1 MREMRVRDSFVL
13 FAFQVV
19 FVILWNLDCT
29 FLVALARS
37 ETAYVI
43 VMFFYFNF
51 SLKDKLVIE
60 LNSLANVDSL
70 RSRKFVCSLKVV
82 DSSSWNFFS
91 FVHYWWSRTRL
102 DDPRLRQNSRR
113 PLWDRRPP
121 LGQSVFGTT
130 NCNVVFGDTMPY
142 DSCISTSLFWILVD
156 G

>member
-1 MREMRVRDSFVL
+1 M
-13 FAFQVV
+13 
-19 FVILWNLDCT
+19 DCT

-82 DSSSWNFFS
+82 DSSWNFFLCITGG
-91 FVHYWWSRTRL
+91 VVL
-102 DDPRLRQNSRR
+102 AKK
-113 PLWDRRPP
+113 
-121 LGQSVFGTT
+121 VFLP
-130 NCNVVFGDTMPY
+130 VIDVMQLLP
-142 DSCISTSLFWILVD
+142 IK
-156 G
+156 

>member
-1 MREMRVRDSFVL
+1 MKFG
-13 FAFQVV
+13 FHFP
-19 FVILWNLDCT
+19 C
-29 FLVALARS
+29 S

-113 PLWDRRPP
+113 PL
-121 LGQSVFGTT
+121 
-130 NCNVVFGDTMPY
+130 
-142 DSCISTSLFWILVD
+142 
-156 G
+156 

>member
-1 MREMRVRDSFVL
+1 M
-13 FAFQVV
+13 
-19 FVILWNLDCT
+19 DCT

-82 DSSSWNFFS
+82 DSSSWNFFLCITGGVVLVLMILVS
-91 FVHYWWSRTRL
+91 DRIV
-102 DDPRLRQNSRR
+102 DVPCEIDGLR
-113 PLWDRRPP
+113 WDKV
-121 LGQSVFGTT
+121 LFGTT

-156 G
+156 E

>member
-1 MREMRVRDSFVL
+1 M
-13 FAFQVV
+13 
-19 FVILWNLDCT
+19 DCT

-43 VMFFYFNF
+43 VMFFYFNV

-82 DSSSWNFFS
+82 DSSSWNFFLCITGGVVLVLMIRVS
-91 FVHYWWSRTRL
+91 DRIVDAPCEINS
-102 DDPRLRQNSRR
+102 LR
-113 PLWDRRPP
+113 WDN
-121 LGQSVFGTT
+121 VFGTT

-142 DSCISTSLFWILVD
+142 DSCISTSPLWTLVD

>member
-1 MREMRVRDSFVL
+1 M
-13 FAFQVV
+13 
-19 FVILWNLDCT
+19 DCT

-82 DSSSWNFFS
+82 DSSSWNVFFHLCITGGVVLVLMIRVS
-91 FVHYWWSRTRL
+91 DRIV
-102 DDPRLRQNSRR
+102 DVPCEIDGLR
-113 PLWDRRPP
+113 WDKVC
-121 LGQSVFGTT
+121 LVQQTVMSYLV
-130 NCNVVFGDTMPY
+130 
-142 DSCISTSLFWILVD
+142 ILCLMIRAS
-156 G
+156 

>member
-1 MREMRVRDSFVL
+1 M
-13 FAFQVV
+13 
-19 FVILWNLDCT
+19 DCT

-43 VMFFYFNF
+43 VMFFYFNV

-70 RSRKFVCSLKVV
+70 QSRKFVCSLKVV
-82 DSSSWNFFS
+82 DSSSWNFFLCITGGVVLVLMIRVS
-91 FVHYWWSRTRL
+91 DRL
-102 DDPRLRQNSRR
+102 VDVLVRS
-113 PLWDRRPP
+113 
-121 LGQSVFGTT
+121 T

>member
-1 MREMRVRDSFVL
+1 
-13 FAFQVV
+13 
-19 FVILWNLDCT
+19 
-29 FLVALARS
+29 
-37 ETAYVI
+37 
-43 VMFFYFNF
+43 MFFYFNF

-82 DSSSWNFFS
+82 DSSSWNFFLCITGGVVLVLLIRVS
-91 FVHYWWSRTRL
+91 
-102 DDPRLRQNSRR
+102 
-113 PLWDRRPP
+113 DRIVDVPCEIDG

>member
-1 MREMRVRDSFVL
+1 M
-13 FAFQVV
+13 
-19 FVILWNLDCT
+19 DCT

-43 VMFFYFNF
+43 VMFFYFNV

-82 DSSSWNFFS
+82 DSSSWNFF

-113 PLWDRRPP
+113 PL
-121 LGQSVFGTT
+121 
-130 NCNVVFGDTMPY
+130 
-142 DSCISTSLFWILVD
+142 
-156 G
+156 